1 MKKNIPFW
9 ENTLADDRIDQY
21 CSGVENLLQNLKTK
35 RNKSQ
40 NNDYLLNQNFYDE
53 FQEDI

>member
-9 ENTLADDRIDQY
+9 ENALADDRIDQY

-53 FQEDI
+53 FQEDM